1 MELLEEKS
9 IREKIINLCIEKENI
24 LMETSNDFV
33 VKSENEKYL
42 LDKKE
47 KLDNAVMMWQMTN
60 VIKDLRF
67 AIMRAFDEEEKEND
81 I

>member
-47 KLDNAVMMWQMTN
+47 KLDNAVMMWQTTN

-67 AIMRAFDEEEKEND
+67 AIMRAFDEEEK
-81 I
+81 

>member
-33 VKSENEKYL
+33 VKSENETYL

-67 AIMRAFDEEEKEND
+67 AIMRAFDEEEK
-81 I
+81 

>member
-33 VKSENEKYL
+33 VNSENEKYL

-47 KLDNAVMMWQMTN
+47 KLDNAVMMWQITN

-67 AIMRAFDEEEKEND
+67 AIMRAFDEEEK
-81 I
+81 